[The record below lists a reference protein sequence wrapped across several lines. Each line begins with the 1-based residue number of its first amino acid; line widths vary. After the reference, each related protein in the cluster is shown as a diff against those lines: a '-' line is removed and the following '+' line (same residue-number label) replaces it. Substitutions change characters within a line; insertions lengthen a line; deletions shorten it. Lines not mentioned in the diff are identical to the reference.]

1 MKKNDNKIQELD
13 VEKTTAKFINQ
24 FTQELNNTNSY
35 EEYYQL
41 VISKLVSSNIIVGDF
56 LANSEADGDELNNL
70 MDQMEKLSDH
80 ITEVYITKYLAEK
93 KPINTDVN

>member
-1 MKKNDNKIQELD
+1 MEKNENKIQELD

-24 FTQELNNTNSY
+24 FAEELKKSECY
-35 EEYYQL
+35 EQYYQL

-56 LANSEADGDELNNL
+56 LANSEVDGEELSDL

-80 ITEVYITKYLAEK
+80 ITEVYIAKYLSGKKAEFS
-93 KPINTDVN
+93 DVN